1 MLKEPPW
8 TLEVLEDGSPPV
20 PFPNVKSLSPNP
32 QILSGIRV
40 LELCRIIAGPA
51 IGRTLAEYGADVI
64 KVTSPYLSDVP
75 FFQVDGYVNHFH
87 PPPLVP
93 LLHQDQYIPSWILTV
108 SDVGVPQRG
117 LVSNS
122 KMRLLHFDG
131 ASFLCKSERIL
142 ILLRLI
148 STLRMA

>member
-8 TLEVLEDGSPPV
+8 TVEVLEVGSPPV
-20 PFPNVKSLSPNP
+20 PFTEIKWSGPGP

-75 FFQVDGYVNHFH
+75 FFQVDGYVNHFNLS
-87 PPPLVP
+87 PLV
-93 LLHQDQYIPSWILTV
+93 
-108 SDVGVPQRG
+108 
-117 LVSNS
+117 
-122 KMRLLHFDG
+122 
-131 ASFLCKSERIL
+131 
-142 ILLRLI
+142 
-148 STLRMA
+148 